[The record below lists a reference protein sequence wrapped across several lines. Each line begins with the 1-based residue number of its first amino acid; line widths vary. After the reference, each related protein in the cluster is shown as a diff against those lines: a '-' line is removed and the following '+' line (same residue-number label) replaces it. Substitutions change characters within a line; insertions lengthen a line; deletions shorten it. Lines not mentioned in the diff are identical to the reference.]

1 MQITLTQ
8 PLFFDYPFI
17 MTVSVES
24 TPTFTISEPLS
35 KQYSQKR
42 KRLVFLAILVIA
54 GILLMAGVTII
65 TGNKAHE
72 QLNRPLIKTLLT
84 KETSQSD
91 KNLNP
96 FASLMKTEKKSLNI
110 ALLGIDRRSKA
121 EAAYRTD
128 TMILVS
134 INPKVNKVVLIS
146 IPRDL
151 WVQGGRINALYIQ
164 RGWESLQR
172 VLEEITGLT
181 PDHYILTDFQDF
193 KWLIDNLGGVEIDVE
208 NTFTDTQYPV
218 DVTKGYQTVS
228 FTKGSELMSGD
239 RALIFSRS
247 RKGNNSEGS
256 DWMRMKRQ
264 HLILKAT
271 VKSAFSPRN
280 LFDIDNIK
288 EVFTTIINHGVE
300 TNMDLDIAYYLWDLV
315 KDNQKY
321 TYYSTYLDGNYV
333 FNPPMSDYGG
343 AWVLAPI
350 NNSYS
355 NFREHVKSL
364 FEETKETTPSIITQ
378 DINLQ

>member
-1 MQITLTQ
+1 MTQ
-8 PLFFDYPFI
+8 PPFFDYPFI
-17 MTVSVES
+17 MTESVES
-24 TPTFTISEPLS
+24 TPTFTISEPLN
-35 KQYSQKR
+35 KQYPQKR
-42 KRLVFLAILVIA
+42 KRLTFLAILVVV
-54 GILLMAGVTII
+54 GVLSMAGVTII
-65 TGNKAHE
+65 TGNNAYE

-84 KETSQSD
+84 KETSQSG

-121 EAAYRTD
+121 ESAYRTD
-128 TMILVS
+128 TMVLVS

-164 RGWESLQR
+164 RGWESLQKA
-172 VLEEITGLT
+172 LEEITSLK

-193 KWLIDNLGGVEIDVE
+193 KWLIDNLGGVEVDVE
-208 NTFTDTQYPV
+208 KTFTDTQYPV
-218 DVTKGYQTVS
+218 DATKGYQTVS

-239 RALIFSRS
+239 RALIYSRS
-247 RKGNNSEGS
+247 RKGNNGEGS

-271 VKSAFSPRN
+271 VKSVFSPRN
-280 LFDIDNIK
+280 LFNIDNIK
-288 EVFTTIINHGVE
+288 ESFTTIINHGVE
-300 TNMDLDIAYYLWDLV
+300 TNMDLDVAYYLWDLV

-321 TYYSTYLDGNYV
+321 TYNSTYLDGNYV

-364 FEETKETTPSIITQ
+364 IEETKETSSSIITQ
-378 DINLQ
+378 DNTLQ

>member
-1 MQITLTQ
+1 MTQ
-8 PLFFDYPFI
+8 PPFFDYPFI
-17 MTVSVES
+17 MTESVES
-24 TPTFTISEPLS
+24 TPTFTISEPLN
-35 KQYSQKR
+35 KQYPQKR
-42 KRLVFLAILVIA
+42 KRLTFLAILVVV
-54 GILLMAGVTII
+54 GVLSMAGVTII
-65 TGNKAHE
+65 TGNNAYE

-84 KETSQSD
+84 KETSQSG

-121 EAAYRTD
+121 ESAYRTD
-128 TMILVS
+128 TMVLVS

-164 RGWESLQR
+164 RGWESLQKA
-172 VLEEITGLT
+172 LEEITSLK

-193 KWLIDNLGGVEIDVE
+193 KWLIDNLGGVEVDVE
-208 NTFTDTQYPV
+208 KTFTDTQYPV
-218 DVTKGYQTVS
+218 DATKGYQTVS

-239 RALIFSRS
+239 RALIYSRS
-247 RKGNNSEGS
+247 RKGNNGEGS

-271 VKSAFSPRN
+271 VKSVFSPRN
-280 LFDIDNIK
+280 LFNIDNIK
-288 EVFTTIINHGVE
+288 ESFTTIINHGVE
-300 TNMDLDIAYYLWDLV
+300 TNMDLDVAYYLWDLV

-321 TYYSTYLDGNYV
+321 TYNSTYLDGNYV

-364 FEETKETTPSIITQ
+364 FEETKETTSSIITQ
-378 DINLQ
+378 DNTLQ